1 MSSRSRRDYD
11 NNDNDN
17 DTQTASRRVQES
29 SSNRSRNR
37 RDDGRSRRNR
47 DDYDA
52 DEPPRELVA
61 AAAKS
66 QTRRTDRNDT
76 TSYARGGASPQEDSS
91 LNRRAYP
98 RDDAR
103 DVRVNRDDRD
113 LYSTKDTR
121 EQNYEM
127 SSANANKYGYPE
139 DTKWNSEAKSGTL
152 HSDDYLLNESD
163 YGTHRKGCCCIPRS
177 KKGKIICGVVVTV
190 VVIFLAVVLFF
201 FIPRYPEIRVNA
213 INLKNFD
220 TGAFTFSTP
229 GDNGNLNEMTFSL
242 SLVMDVSTYNPN
254 LYSLTVDRIDLTAQ
268 MMANTT
274 YLTNPL
280 KVSPLSKSFAKLTSL
295 VAEHGSPPKANQKPS
310 GYTPSST
317 ADIGTGLVQGIK
329 FPSKTWVNY
338 TMVFNLNY
346 TPDPYV
352 GLLNDPTVQEIADAC
367 GITSRYHPPGRPMK
381 IHYEAAT
388 TISLLKPLGYVPGVS
403 NDIMIACPIQV
414 DQIDRIVSAVDAGND
429 PMTALKS
436 VLSAPPQ

>member
-11 NNDNDN
+11 EDS
-17 DTQTASRRVQES
+17 DTHTASRRTQEA

-37 RDDGRSRRNR
+37 RDDGRSRRNK
-47 DDYDA
+47 DDYDSE
-52 DEPPRELVA
+52 DPPRA
-61 AAAKS
+61 PAPAAKS
-66 QTRRTDRNDT
+66 QTRRTDRNDA
-76 TSYARGGASPQEDSS
+76 SSNSRGGASPQEDVS
-91 LNRRAYP
+91 LNRRPYP

-103 DVRVNRDDRD
+103 DVRMNRDDRD
-113 LYSTKDTR
+113 MYSTKGSR
-121 EQNYEM
+121 AQNYEM
-127 SSANANKYGYPE
+127 SSPNGYRNGYPE
-139 DTKWNSEAKSGTL
+139 DTKWDPEAKNGTL
-152 HSDDYLLNESD
+152 HSDDYLLNEPD
-163 YGTHRKGCCCIPRS
+163 YGTHRKGCCCIPQS
-177 KKGKIICGVVVTV
+177 KKGKIICGVVVSV
-190 VVIFLAVVLFF
+190 VVIFLAVVLYF

-254 LYSLTVDRIDLTAQ
+254 MYSLTVDRIDLTAQ

-295 VAEHGSPPKANQKPS
+295 VAEHGSPPKANEKPS

-317 ADIGTGLVQGIK
+317 AAIGTGLVQGIK